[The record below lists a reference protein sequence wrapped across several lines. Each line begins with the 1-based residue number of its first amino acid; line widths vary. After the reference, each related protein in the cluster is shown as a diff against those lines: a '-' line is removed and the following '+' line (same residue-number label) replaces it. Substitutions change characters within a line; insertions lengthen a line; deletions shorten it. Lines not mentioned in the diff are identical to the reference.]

1 MLKSRLLTR
10 IIPMVQDRSIIW
22 PDSDTPPEPF
32 SDQNER
38 EKLIF
43 AAREEWVRI
52 EEEREEVCS
61 DADE

>member
-1 MLKSRLLTR
+1 
-10 IIPMVQDRSIIW
+10 MVQDRSIIW